1 MFQNL
6 EVSKIIS
13 IFAPMNARRDKHKQY
28 RSQLNSQLAAIE
40 DAKEKE
46 HQIRELDIWKSEVLT
61 DLAKLIFAGVIIGGI
76 FENVETPIVLY
87 GAGVLG
93 FTIALLLGYMYY
105 KRGISKT

>member
-1 MFQNL
+1 M
-6 EVSKIIS
+6 
-13 IFAPMNARRDKHKQY
+13 
-28 RSQLNSQLAAIE
+28 
-40 DAKEKE
+40 
-46 HQIRELDIWKSEVLT
+46 LT

-93 FTIALLLGYMYY
+93 FTIALSLGYMYY